1 MIDDSHIA
9 LFYFSGTGNT
19 EIIAR
24 LLGDEF
30 KMRGICADA
39 FKIETIL
46 SSPSR
51 DLFFDDIEKYEHLG
65 MGYPIHALNAPRI
78 FFDFIKILPSIP
90 TKNTFIFKCSGDP
103 FLKGG
108 STSMVQT
115 RLERKG
121 YSVSYER
128 LFVMPA
134 NVFISY
140 PESLVKQLY
149 DAACKKAKTMVEE
162 ILNGTR
168 RLQENDWFLDIVS
181 RAFSMLEGKGA
192 RYMGKDFRVS
202 ESCTLCGICIDNCP
216 TGNIYR
222 ENTMIRF
229 HSRCLLCL
237 RCIYKCPENAI
248 SPRLFKFIVLKEGF
262 NISSI
267 ISNGTIKGNFINENT
282 KGFYKRFRSYLND

>member
-1 MIDDSHIA
+1 M
-9 LFYFSGTGNT
+9 
-19 EIIAR
+19 
-24 LLGDEF
+24 
-30 KMRGICADA
+30 DA

-46 SSPSR
+46 SSPSW
-51 DLFFDDIEKYEHLG
+51 DLNCKDIEKYEYLG

-78 FFDFIKILPSIP
+78 FFDFVKILPSIP
-90 TKNTFIFKCSGDP
+90 TMNTFIFKCSGDP

-108 STSMVQT
+108 STSMVRT

-140 PESLVKQLY
+140 PESLVKQLH
-149 DAACKKAKTMVEE
+149 DAACKKAKLMVEE

-168 RLQENDWFLDIVS
+168 RLQENDWFLDIIS
-181 RAFSMLEGKGA
+181 RAFSMLEGEGA

-216 TGNIYR
+216 IGNIYR

-229 HSRCLLCL
+229 HTRCLLCL

-248 SPRLFKFIVLKEGF
+248 SPRLFKFIVLKDGF
-262 NISSI
+262 NISPI
-267 ISNGTIKGNFINENT
+267 INDGTIKGDFINENT
-282 KGFYKRFRSYLND
+282 KGFYKRFRSYLDD